1 MATKTKIPKRIT
13 VKYLRSIHSCRR
25 GIATFRRLFG
35 ESAAVTTRNAQRI
48 LAVSL
53 RGEPRAG
60 KAFVDYFLYHASH
73 DLYVA
78 YNEEYSQR
86 RTQFN
91 MDDYHQIVEREFLKL
106 AAATER
112 RKGK

>member
-1 MATKTKIPKRIT
+1 MKAKYQIPKRIT

-35 ESAAVTTRNAQRI
+35 ESAAVTTRNAKRI

-53 RGEPRAG
+53 RDEPSAG

-73 DLYVA
+73 DLYAA
-78 YNEEYSQR
+78 YNEEYSRR
-86 RTQFN
+86 RTRFN
-91 MDDYHQIVEREFLKL
+91 LDDYYRIVEREFLKL